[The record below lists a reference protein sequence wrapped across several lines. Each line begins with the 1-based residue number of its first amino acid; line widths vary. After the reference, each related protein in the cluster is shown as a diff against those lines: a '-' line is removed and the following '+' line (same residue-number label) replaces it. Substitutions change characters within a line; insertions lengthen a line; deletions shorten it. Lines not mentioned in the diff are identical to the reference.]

1 MGTLG
6 GGDPELKVACLGHEL
21 SWAGMDPSAGSP
33 QCRSAVKGHIED

>member
-6 GGDPELKVACLGHEL
+6 WDPELKVACLGHEL

-33 QCRSAVKGHIED
+33 QCRRAVKGHIED